1 MHKLSNSLQSNITIN
16 ENPMKILNAS
26 EPGLGSSMTEDEV
39 RDLLSNNK
47 LFARLGTIDE
57 KGDPNV
63 HPVWYYFD
71 NDRIYFETGKGYK
84 KVRNIRNRNNIYFC
98 IDDAN
103 PPYKGVRGKGTAIIS
118 EEISKNVPIAEKIMI
133 KYTGSLDNN
142 MAKFLMNSI
151 QREESVIIKS
161 TLLCYMGSR

>member
-1 MHKLSNSLQSNITIN
+1 
-16 ENPMKILNAS
+16 MKILNAS

-39 RDLLSNNK
+39 RDFLSNSM

-71 NDRIYFETGKGYK
+71 NDRIYFETGKNSK

-98 IDDAN
+98 IDDTN
-103 PPYKGVRGKGTAIIS
+103 PPI
-118 EEISKNVPIAEKIMI
+118 
-133 KYTGSLDNN
+133 
-142 MAKFLMNSI
+142 
-151 QREESVIIKS
+151 
-161 TLLCYMGSR
+161 